1 MRSPFERFQKS
12 ITKDNLWIYV
22 LTLLKKGEMY
32 PYEIR
37 REVKECFGFMPGN
50 VTAYIVLKKLEAGGY
65 VKKSKT
71 EKGGG
76 PLRGYYRI
84 TERGKEELKKAV
96 KFYRSRIR
104 LFV

>member
-37 REVKECFGFMPGN
+37 REVKERFGFMPGN

-71 EKGGG
+71 ERVGG
-76 PLRGYYRI
+76 PVRGYYRI
-84 TERGKEELKKAV
+84 TEKGGKELKKALD
-96 KFYRSRIR
+96 FYKSRAR
-104 LFV
+104 LL